1 LTRDRFAAA
10 FFLLAAA
17 LPTACLTSGY
27 RTKPRIAVV
36 DGDAIVQMAPAGT
49 FRSATDPRR
58 VSAMEHSD
66 PPKGDARLLGLE
78 IEGVVVAYPVGLL
91 DRAEV
96 IDDEAGGR
104 AWVVARCAL
113 THVAAVYDRS
123 VDGRKLTF
131 ENSGALWR
139 DTLVLK
145 DRETGTYWSSA
156 TGLGLSG
163 PLAGRHLDAVPAAY
177 TTATAWRRAFPESRY
192 PELGLPTSVP
202 LTMRIYG
209 ASPWQ
214 GVSGEKTRDG
224 RHPPK
229 KEFLSV
235 ASGREAL
242 AFTGSEIRRRGAA
255 RATLA
260 GSQISIE
267 WDPRRETARAWTVP
281 PETRKELA
289 VVPMYWFALVRH
301 FETVRLLPPKDPLER
316 DRGGSNREP

>member
-10 FFLLAAA
+10 FLLLAAA

-36 DGDAIVQMAPAGT
+36 DGDPVVQMAPPGT
-49 FRSATDPRR
+49 FRSAMDPRR
-58 VSAMEHSD
+58 VSAAEHSD
-66 PPKGDARLLGLE
+66 PPKGEARLLGLE
-78 IEGVVVAYPVGLL
+78 IEGVVVGYPVGLL

-123 VDGRKLTF
+123 VDGRTLTF

-192 PELGLPTSVP
+192 PDLGLPTSVP
-202 LTMRIYG
+202 LSMRIYA

-214 GVSGEKTRDG
+214 GVSGQKTGDR
-224 RHPPK
+224 RRPAK
-229 KEFLSV
+229 KELLSV
-235 ASGREAL
+235 AAGDEAL
-242 AFTGSEIRRRGAA
+242 AFTPEEVRRRGPV
-255 RATLA
+255 RATL
-260 GSQISIE
+260 GGRSISIE
-267 WDPRRETARAWTVP
+267 WDPRRQTVRAWTSP
-281 PETRKELA
+281 PEKRRELA

-301 FETVRLLPPKDPLER
+301 FAVVRIFPALKR
-316 DRGGSNREP
+316 ARGQ